1 MIDRAVV
8 KHVILPLNLDT
19 RPGWPLQNSQ
29 PHSSSKATDSEAIRN
44 GANFMK
50 TVLPGS
56 SSVLSLIPKTT
67 FHFARLAARL
77 FQAALLIVAGFVS
90 VSHAASSRAPV
101 LLSNATS
108 TRAIVLES
116 ITLKSEPFGVISS
129 VPFGPDTR
137 TRLCIFAMGLD
148 LLPS

>member
-1 MIDRAVV
+1 
-8 KHVILPLNLDT
+8 
-19 RPGWPLQNSQ
+19 
-29 PHSSSKATDSEAIRN
+29 
-44 GANFMK
+44 MK
-50 TVLPGS
+50 SVLPGS

-67 FHFARLAARL
+67 FHFARLAARF
-77 FQAALLIVAGFVS
+77 FQTAILIVAGFVS
-90 VSHAASSRAPV
+90 ISHAASSRAPV

-116 ITLKSEPFGVISS
+116 ITLKSEPFGVMSS

-148 LLPS
+148 LLPGEGLNAFTAERL